1 MCFVHIFSFLIG
13 KYIFIESS
21 DYETSSVTAVLA
33 SGVVDSSERTCIQF
47 WYHMRGREIGI
58 LNVYI
63 RTNETRTLI
72 WQLAGEQGDN
82 WNFGQVGYKGD
93 SPYEVRHCL
102 HCCKISIK
110 ELAQTD
116 SLENV

>member
-1 MCFVHIFSFLIG
+1 MSFVHIFSFFIG

-21 DYETSSVTAVLA
+21 DYETRSVTAVLA

-93 SPYEVRHCL
+93 SRYEVRHCL
-102 HCCKISIK
+102 HCCKILIK

>member
-1 MCFVHIFSFLIG
+1 MSFAHIFSFFIG

-21 DYETSSVTAVLA
+21 DYETNSGTAVLA
-33 SGVVDSSERTCIQF
+33 SGVVDSSEATCIQF
-47 WYHMRGREIGI
+47 WYHMRGRDIGI

-63 RTNETRTLI
+63 RTNESRTLI

-93 SPYEVRHCL
+93 SRSYEVRHCL
-102 HCCKISIK
+102 YCCKISIK
-110 ELAQTD
+110 ELAQ
-116 SLENV
+116 N